1 MNNHMPLRVAV
12 GSLNPVK
19 VNAVRLALARACIPA
34 DVHAVAVPSG
44 VPDMPIGYAEMA
56 QGARQRAHNAS
67 VQLGTDWGVG
77 LEGGVEFDESG
88 AAWLYS
94 VVAIVNRAA
103 QRESLARGGQI
114 LVPPRFAAQ
123 LRAGRELG
131 MLMDELLGT
140 SNIKQGQGAIGYLT
154 NGLITREAALNDV
167 FCRALAPLL
176 HPEIYTES
184 VVRTT

>member
-1 MNNHMPLRVAV
+1 MNNHTLVHIAV

-19 VNAVRLALARACIPA
+19 VNAVRRALAQAHIPA
-34 DVHAVAVPSG
+34 DVQAIAVPSG
-44 VPDMPIGYAEMA
+44 VADMPIGYAEMA
-56 QGARQRAHNAS
+56 QGARQRAHNAGI
-67 VQLGTDWGVG
+67 QLGTDWGVG

-94 VVAIVNRAA
+94 VVAIVDLVA

-123 LRAGRELG
+123 LRAGNELG
-131 MLMDELLGT
+131 MLMDELLGI

-154 NGLITREAALNDV
+154 NGLITRESALHDV
-167 FCRALAPLL
+167 FCRALAPLI
-176 HPEIYTES
+176 HPELYALS
-184 VVRTT
+184 NK